1 MFLLFQVFLTM
12 TTILTNVCSLII
24 FYYKLDSYHTDV
36 QMCMHLCGSQRET
49 QIAGCLQALWQQTVP
64 AGTSIGQHSLP
75 VHILDPLA
83 WKRHMATDN
92 QEICSG
98 IRETPF
104 KDLALP
110 IKILAMCQKFE
121 ECSKF
126 NYVLSR
132 FLTC

>member
-1 MFLLFQVFLTM
+1 MYTCACICVGARGKLRLLVVFRLCDNR
-12 TTILTNVCSLII
+12 LYL
-24 FYYKLDSYHTDV
+24 LR
-36 QMCMHLCGSQRET
+36 HL
-49 QIAGCLQALWQQTVP
+49 
-64 AGTSIGQHSLP
+64 IGQHSLP

-92 QEICSG
+92 QKICSG

-110 IKILAMCQKFE
+110 ITILAMRQKFE

-132 FLTC
+132 FLTCWSSELFKSLTAVAKFKKRNVTLLSYLKNKYNL